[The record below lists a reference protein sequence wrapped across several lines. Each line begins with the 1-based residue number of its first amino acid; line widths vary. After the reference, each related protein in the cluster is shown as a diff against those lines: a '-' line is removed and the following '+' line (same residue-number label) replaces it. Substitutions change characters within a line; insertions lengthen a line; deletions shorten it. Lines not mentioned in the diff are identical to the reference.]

1 MSTVIG
7 TVTLDNDMIFEDEFK
22 YSRVSAS
29 ATRTIG
35 GGVVVQEFEIPEVGR
50 MVTLVGNG
58 ALGSQKKST
67 VEALIAL
74 AETPYATYTL
84 TIVTNSR
91 FFSRTVRFVNEID
104 GGSVQFE
111 PVVARAGLHATT
123 MYYTGTIYL
132 MIV

>member
-35 GGVVVQEFEIPEVGR
+35 GGVVVQEFAVPENGR
-50 MVTLVGNG
+50 MVTLIGNG
-58 ALGSQKKST
+58 PVGAQLKST
-67 VEALIAL
+67 IEALQLL
-74 AETPYATYTL
+74 AQEPYATYTL
-84 TIVTNSR
+84 TITTDTRS
-91 FFSRTVRFVNEID
+91 FSRTVRFVNEID
-104 GGSVQFE
+104 GGAVQFE
-111 PVVARAGLHATT
+111 PVVARDGLHAGT

>member
-35 GGVVVQEFEIPEVGR
+35 GGIVVQERSVPEKGR
-50 MVTLVGNG
+50 LITLVGNG
-58 ALGSQKKST
+58 ALGSQQKST
-67 VEALIAL
+67 VQELIEL
-74 AETPYATYTL
+74 TEIPYATYTL
-84 TIVTNSR
+84 TITTDTRS
-91 FFSRTVRFVNEID
+91 FSRTVRFVNEID
-104 GGSVQFE
+104 GGAVQFE

>member
-104 GGSVQFE
+104 GGAVQFE